1 MVRTGQEMTVA
12 AIPGTQAEAWKRE
25 QVRRWIVVTLPSQSD
40 NAGVQARRP
49 ADKITGDSRGSRT
62 RGQPPGKVLRT
73 GKRAC
78 QLS

>member
-12 AIPGTQAEAWKRE
+12 AIPGTQAGAWERE

-49 ADKITGDSRGSRT
+49 ADKITEDSRWPRT
-62 RGQPPGKVLRT
+62 WDQPPG
-73 GKRAC
+73 
-78 QLS
+78 